1 MKLTSSA
8 FVEGSPIPDTY
19 TGAGT
24 DLSPPLAWT
33 DVPAGTKSFAL
44 VCDDPDAPAK
54 VWVHWVVWDIPA
66 SACAL
71 AQGFD
76 GGKQGRNDSRSTG
89 YSGPY
94 PPPGKPH
101 RYFFRLYALSAPLAL
116 PASATKADLERAMQ
130 GKILAEAQLMGTYR
144 RS

>member
-1 MKLTSSA
+1 MKLTSPA
-8 FVEGSPIPDTY
+8 FTEGGAIPDVY
-19 TGAGT
+19 TGEGQ
-24 DLSPPLAWT
+24 DVSPPLAWE

-44 VCDDPDAPAK
+44 ICDDPDAPAK

-76 GGKQGRNDSRSTG
+76 GARQGKNDSRSVG

-101 RYFFRLYALSAPLAL
+101 RYYFKLYALSAPIDA
-116 PASATKADLERAMQ
+116 PAGATKSDLERAMQ
-130 GKILAEAQLMGTYR
+130 GKVLAEARLMGTYR
-144 RS
+144 R